1 MLVLI
6 CEPLTTKLRKTT
18 LSYSNNTFNIHIGL
32 KCDLAMRMLG
42 KTSAKS
48 EVLVF
53 EWGKQNKNEETRQNV
68 KTEMIVL

>member
-6 CEPLTTKLRKTT
+6 CKTLTTKLRKTT

-32 KCDLAMRMLG
+32 KCDLATLG

-53 EWGKQNKNEETRQNV
+53 EWGKQNKKEETRRNV